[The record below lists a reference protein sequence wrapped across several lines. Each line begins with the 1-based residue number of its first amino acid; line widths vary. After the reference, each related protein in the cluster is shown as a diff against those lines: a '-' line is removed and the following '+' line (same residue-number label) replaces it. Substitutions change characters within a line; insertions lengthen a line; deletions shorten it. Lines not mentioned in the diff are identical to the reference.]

1 MARYTQVATVS
12 WRGGTTGETPEEKIA
27 ANRAGQLRL
36 VERACLDRPDFV
48 CMTEVITWYGLGQ
61 EHLPLIAEP
70 LDGPTIRTF
79 AEVAQRHACYI
90 IVPIYTQEDGRI
102 FNAQVLLDR
111 HGEIAAVYHK
121 IHPTI
126 GEIEMGVTPG
136 TEPVVAET
144 DKGRVGFAICF
155 DLNFRDVAEGN
166 AAGGAELV
174 FFSSM
179 YPGGLQLRIWAHDF
193 GVFVASATPGD
204 RARIVDPL
212 GRVLTESDA
221 TYSPILSKRLN
232 LDYAVMHLSE
242 NCDQFEAIKQKYG
255 AGIELDVTRPE
266 AIFCMYSHL
275 PDVTCEDVI
284 REFELEVRT
293 LYYRR
298 ANHIRAAALPRR
310 K

>member
-36 VERACLDRPDFV
+36 VERACLDQPDFV
-48 CMTEVITWYGLGQ
+48 CMTEAITWYGLNKK
-61 EHLPLIAEP
+61 HLSLIAEP
-70 LDGPTIRTF
+70 LDGPTVRTF
-79 AEVAQRHACYI
+79 ADVARRHACYI
-90 IVPIYTQEDGRI
+90 IVPIYTQEDGHI

-111 HGEIAAVYHK
+111 GGRISTVYHK

-126 GEIEMGVTPG
+126 NEIEMGVTPG
-136 TEPVVAET
+136 TEAVVVET

-221 TYSPILSKRLN
+221 TYNPILSKKLN
-232 LDYAVMHLSE
+232 LDYEVMHLSGSIK
-242 NCDQFEAIKQKYG
+242 QFEAIKEKYG
-255 AGIELDVTRPE
+255 AGIEFDVTRPE
-266 AIFCMYSHL
+266 AIFCMYSHS
-275 PDVTCEDVI
+275 PEVTCEEVI
-284 REFELEVRT
+284 REFELEPRFT
-293 LYYRR
+293 YYRR
-298 ANHIRAAALPRR
+298 SSRLRAAALPRR

>member
-1 MARYTQVATVS
+1 M
-12 WRGGTTGETPEEKIA
+12 
-27 ANRAGQLRL
+27 
-36 VERACLDRPDFV
+36 
-48 CMTEVITWYGLGQ
+48 
-61 EHLPLIAEP
+61 
-70 LDGPTIRTF
+70 
-79 AEVAQRHACYI
+79 AQRHACYVV
-90 IVPIYTQEDGRI
+90 VPIYTQEDGHI
-102 FNAQVLLDR
+102 FNSQVLLDR
-111 HGEIAAVYHK
+111 RGEIAAVYHK

-136 TEPVVAET
+136 TEPVVADT
-144 DKGRVGFAICF
+144 DQGRVGFAICF

-179 YPGGLQLRIWAHDF
+179 YPGGLQLQIWAHDF
-193 GVFVASATPGD
+193 GVFIASATPGD

-221 TYSPILSKRLN
+221 TYNPILSKRLN

-242 NCDQFEAIKQKYG
+242 NCDQFEAIKRKYG

-284 REFELEVRT
+284 REFELELRT
-293 LYYRR
+293 RYYRR